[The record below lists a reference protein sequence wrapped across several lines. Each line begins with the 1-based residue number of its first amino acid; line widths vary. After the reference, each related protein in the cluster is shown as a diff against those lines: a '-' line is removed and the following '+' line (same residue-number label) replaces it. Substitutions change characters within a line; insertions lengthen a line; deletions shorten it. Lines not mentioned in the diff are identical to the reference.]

1 MLLLFRVHAVSG
13 LGLVRGFRDQIWDEE
28 VYGLGFSQAA
38 RAASLRSPAS
48 VYGVLYAF
56 DRAEA
61 GCLRFRVTFKILF
74 LPFSKRFFFFFWLES
89 CRNVFHYKTRKCS
102 SPLSR
107 VVQAEGVAVP
117 YYSYLQHLK
126 FVFDVAENGCFKVS
140 PQVAERL
147 QPSQQQSHT

>member
-1 MLLLFRVHAVSG
+1 MSG

-74 LPFSKRFFFFFWLES
+74 LPFSKRFFFFSGSKVVETFFITKQENVPHPSHEL
-89 CRNVFHYKTRKCS
+89 CRRRALPFHTIRTFS
-102 SPLSR
+102 I
-107 VVQAEGVAVP
+107 
-117 YYSYLQHLK
+117 
-126 FVFDVAENGCFKVS
+126 
-140 PQVAERL
+140 
-147 QPSQQQSHT
+147 